1 MIKREER
8 RDYVLKSKMNQLFA
22 EQKSVHILYSYDQQE
37 KYIQQV
43 VSYIQMVEK
52 SVHMLE
58 KTTRM
63 NYLFDFYQALL
74 TPKQRSYMSLYYLDD
89 YSLGEIAEEFDVS
102 RQAVYDNIKRTEQM
116 LEQYEEKLLLFQRFQ
131 ERQSIVQQLKDEL
144 AADLNKNSK
153 LSSLLDSL
161 EKLD

>member
-1 MIKREER
+1 
-8 RDYVLKSKMNQLFA
+8 
-22 EQKSVHILYSYDQQE
+22 
-37 KYIQQV
+37 
-43 VSYIQMVEK
+43 
-52 SVHMLE
+52 MLE

-63 NYLFDFYQALL
+63 NYLYDFYQALL

-116 LEQYEEKLLLFQRFQ
+116 LEQYEEKLLLLERFQ
-131 ERQSIVQQLKDEL
+131 ERQSIVQQLKAEL
-144 AADLNKNSK
+144 EPDLKHNDK
-153 LSSLLDSL
+153 LSTLLNSL